1 MGGVI
6 DLRIITPDGLFHEGA
21 ASSVMV
27 KTVDG
32 WLGLLPGRA
41 PVCALLADDGCL
53 QFRPAAGQG
62 LRAAKEGGG
71 QQAVDGSENHDGQQV
86 PRGDENED
94 VQPMAGGTKDADGRP
109 VSRGA
114 AGQENDAPDTANA
127 AAQAARRG
135 AVDQGSAVAWATQ
148 SGAGGKEGAAQQ
160 AFCRATL
167 SGGFLLMDGDVTIY
181 TDAASPL

>member
-62 LRAAKEGGG
+62 LRAAEEDDEDVREAGER
-71 QQAVDGSENHDGQQV
+71 QARRGATNADGQSV
-86 PRGDENED
+86 SRGTE
-94 VQPMAGGTKDADGRP
+94 DADGRP

-114 AGQENDAPDTANA
+114 VDQENDAPDTANTA
-127 AAQAARRG
+127 AWAAQRG
-135 AVDQGSAVAWATQ
+135 AGDPDSAVAWATQ
-148 SGAGGKEGAAQQ
+148 SGAGGKDGAALQ
-160 AFCRATL
+160 AFCRAAL